1 MTAGKKHQN
10 ADALSRKNFEDDRCS
25 HLREGKTDATC
36 QECLETGHDWDNFR
50 TEVDNIGNLSKGEVS
65 THGLFGSIRT
75 VTRSQTKDTPSSKVN
90 VSNWFTGYTSKEIE
104 ALQREDTDLG
114 RLREWKDTGSCPTRD
129 QVVQYSPAIRKYWLS
144 FNNIV
149 PVEGVLYQKRVHSTG
164 TSSLQI
170 LVPKVLRQE
179 VITMCHDHI
188 FGAHM
193 GVSKTIEKLKSQFH
207 WYCMGID
214 VKSHIKHCPVC
225 NRFKKSKKPRA
236 SLQNYIVGHP
246 TDRIALDVIGPLP
259 KTKRSNQY
267 ILVIGDHFTRWMEA
281 YPLPNQQ
288 AEHVA
293 EKLVHEFIG
302 RFGIP
307 LEIHTDQGRNFE
319 SDLFKE
325 ICTLLEIKKTRS
337 TPYRPSSNGLIE
349 KFNQTLEKML
359 RSFINN
365 NKTNWDQF
373 VWLLLAA
380 YRSTPH
386 PATGFTPNFLMFG
399 REVNLPNHIL
409 FPLPKHESLSVGEYA
424 SNLHN
429 RMEEV
434 FKTAR
439 ESLQLTAERQKKD
452 YDTRLV
458 ENKFTVGS
466 LVYKSNTFYRKLD
479 APWSGPYVV
488 MEILSPVVYKIR
500 NQKKTKVIHHDRLKP
515 YSTQQPPSWVHKIQS
530 FIKPKVI

>member
-1 MTAGKKHQN
+1 MHPVIDFEQVVELDK
-10 ADALSRKNFEDDRCS
+10 DAELCNDRNSRLINRVCSSDICNLRDEKGDFSCPRIPYQWKSPAPKNPTS
-25 HLREGKTDATC
+25 LY
-36 QECLETGHDWDNFR
+36 R
-50 TEVDNIGNLSKGEVS
+50 TEVDDIGNLSKGEVS
-65 THGLFGSIRT
+65 THGLFDSIRT

-114 RLREWKDTGSCPTRD
+114 RLYEWKDTGSCPTRD
-129 QVVQYSPAIRKYWLS
+129 KVVQYSPAIRKYWLS

-149 PVEGVLYQKRVHSTG
+149 PVEGVLYQKSVHSTG

-170 LVPKVLRQE
+170 LLPKVLRQE

-193 GVSKTIEKLKSQFH
+193 GPYKTLSF
-207 WYCMGID
+207 
-214 VKSHIKHCPVC
+214 
-225 NRFKKSKKPRA
+225 
-236 SLQNYIVGHP
+236 
-246 TDRIALDVIGPLP
+246 
-259 KTKRSNQY
+259 
-267 ILVIGDHFTRWMEA
+267 
-281 YPLPNQQ
+281 
-288 AEHVA
+288 
-293 EKLVHEFIG
+293 
-302 RFGIP
+302 
-307 LEIHTDQGRNFE
+307 DQGRNFE

-373 VWLLLAA
+373 VGLLLAA

-399 REVNLPNHIL
+399 REVNLPNHLL

-424 SNLHN
+424 SKLHN

-500 NQKKTKVIHHDRLKP
+500 NQKKTEIIHHDRLKP

-530 FIKPKVI
+530 SIKPKVI